1 MPCNRA
7 LKTRFPRVRRQQ
19 CSPKGMPR
27 FAETLS
33 GIKSAAHKRECEI
46 SGLAGNQ
53 VLHAG
58 DALLPH
64 GNTLITIVGNGANL
78 RESRD
83 SATHISE
90 IKVPAGIVRAAG
102 VAH

>member
-1 MPCNRA
+1 MIP
-7 LKTRFPRVRRQQ
+7 KSGYRFSEKIHAP
-19 CSPKGMPR
+19 
-27 FAETLS
+27 
-33 GIKSAAHKRECEI
+33 
-46 SGLAGNQ
+46 AGNQ

-58 DALLPH
+58 DGLLPR
-64 GNTLITIVGNGANL
+64 GNTLITIVGNGENG
-78 RESRD
+78 RESPD

>member
-1 MPCNRA
+1 MAIRPGGVGA
-7 LKTRFPRVRRQQ
+7 PGPGGT
-19 CSPKGMPR
+19 
-27 FAETLS
+27 
-33 GIKSAAHKRECEI
+33 
-46 SGLAGNQ
+46 LAGSQ

-58 DALLPH
+58 DGLLPH
-64 GNTLITIVGNGANL
+64 GNTLITIVGNGENG
-78 RESRD
+78 RESPD